1 MAGTSALFKGQGS
14 IKFSER
20 WPEMKPV
27 VLKLLNQEHV
37 TRDEWQNLF
46 WLVLKWSKECVM

>member
-20 WPEMKPV
+20 WPDMQPV
-27 VLKLLNQEHV
+27 VLKLLDQDHV

-46 WLVLKWSKECVM
+46 WSV

>member
-1 MAGTSALFKGQGS
+1 MAGTSSLFKGQGS
-14 IKFSER
+14 IKFAER
-20 WPEMKPV
+20 WPEMRPV

-46 WLVLKWSKECVM
+46 W